1 MFRTVPRAPLIL
13 GLAGLLPFLWG
24 ALAALVADP
33 AALPL
38 MGDMPRA
45 LRGERLLVEYG
56 AIILVFMAG
65 ALWGFAARA
74 GGRAAVPGLIA
85 SVLPALY
92 VLFLAGRGLEADLLT
107 LAFGFAVLLVLDWA
121 FQRAGLAPR
130 WWLALRVP
138 LTLVVLLAL
147 LLPVAL

>member
-1 MFRTVPRAPLIL
+1 MTRVPRGAALL
-13 GLAGLLPFLWG
+13 GAAGLLPFVWG

-45 LRGERLLVEYG
+45 LRSERLLTDYG
-56 AIILVFMAG
+56 LIILVFMAG

-74 GGRAAVPGLIA
+74 GGSAATLGLVG

-92 VLFLAGRGLEADLLT
+92 AFFLVGRGFEADLLT
-107 LAFGFAVLLVLDWA
+107 LALGFAALLPLDWA
-121 FQRAGLAPR
+121 FQRAGMAPR